1 MCISFYGTAF
11 WINYRRTSILKVE
24 AAYVKCI
31 KMFFG
36 YERMFCVR
44 QMFQDLGL
52 PTFNTLLHNT
62 MLGFKNACFNVNNQ
76 LVLIVH
82 DLCTSI

>member
-1 MCISFYGTAF
+1 
-11 WINYRRTSILKVE
+11 
-24 AAYVKCI
+24 
-31 KMFFG
+31 MFS
-36 YERMFCVR
+36 VR

-62 MLGFKNACFNVNNQ
+62 MLGFKNTYLNVNNQ

-82 DLCTSI
+82 IYLDVVILLLRYLVFAISYV